1 MRILRMPTLTSS
13 RTLSPYH
20 NWTRDDLIAR
30 LNKLDPKN
38 VLIQAKKDADS
49 EVFAFSS
56 HPRRKIALK
65 FCYAGSEYNGLAF
78 QKDYT
83 PLPTVEGVLFDAL
96 ARTRLIDPEKGF
108 EGCQWERCGRTD
120 RGVSA
125 AGQVISLWVRSA
137 LGFSN
142 LQEPVHADEPPL
154 HNIASSDLP
163 PDEECNDDLPLMTD
177 LDPPFSSCVQPSPA
191 ASSTATEIPYIQ
203 VLNRVLPST
212 IRVICWSPVSDTFSA
227 RFSCRF
233 RHYKYFFPAS
243 PDLDISRVRDGA
255 ARLVGTHDFRNL
267 CTLDGS
273 KQIENYNRTIHRA
286 EISLVGLDE
295 SDMDAGAMYVLDLVG
310 NAFLYNQVRS
320 IMAILFLVGSG
331 LEEPHIISFL
341 LNVDSHNPLPP
352 FRPGEPTH
360 VVDRKPSYQ
369 IADGLPLVL
378 WDCGYSD
385 EETRWQTDGE
395 AFISSS
401 SLTDK
406 ETSMTTNLRHQMFSV
421 YTRSRIHATLN
432 GHFLQA
438 AARHHPIPSTPLPLS
453 SSEKDL
459 TLLHSQKMILNIPV
473 GGGSYIRTAKY
484 KPLLT
489 RERGESAEVVNERWR
504 NGRGKKR
511 LAERLAKQEQP
522 SSAQLE
528 DGNE

>member
-1 MRILRMPTLTSS
+1 MRIPRMSVMATS

-20 NWTRDDLIAR
+20 NWTREDLIAR
-30 LNKLDPKN
+30 LHQLDSAKVVTQSNKDT
-38 VLIQAKKDADS
+38 DS
-49 EVFAFSS
+49 ELFSFSS

-65 FCYAGSEYNGLAF
+65 FCYSGSEYSGLAF

-137 LGFSN
+137 LGVSIPE
-142 LQEPVHADEPPL
+142 EPVDESATQTQ
-154 HNIASSDLP
+154 IMSSGSPVED
-163 PDEECNDDLPLMTD
+163 CKDDLPLMVE
-177 LDPPFSSCVQPSPA
+177 LDPPFSSCVQSQDPVSSPE
-191 ASSTATEIPYIQ
+191 TEISYIQ

-212 IRVICWSPVSDTFSA
+212 IRVICWSPISETFSA
-227 RFSCRF
+227 RFSCQF

-243 PDLDISRVRDGA
+243 PDLNISRMRDGA
-255 ARLVGTHDFRNL
+255 VRLVGTHDFRNL

-273 KQIENYNRTIHRA
+273 KQIENYHRTVHHA
-286 EISLVGLDE
+286 EISSVGPDE
-295 SDMDAGAMYVLDLVG
+295 SDMDAGAMHVLDLVG

-331 LEEPHIISFL
+331 LEEPHIISSL
-341 LNVDSHNPLPP
+341 LNVDPRNPLPP
-352 FRPGEPTH
+352 FRPNEPNH

-378 WDCGYSD
+378 WDCGYSHG
-385 EETRWQTDGE
+385 ELRWQTDTENSTPGSTPV
-395 AFISSS
+395 AH
-401 SLTDK
+401 K
-406 ETSMTTNLRHQMFSV
+406 ETQVTMNLRHQLYSI

-432 GHFLQA
+432 SHFLRA
-438 AARHHPIPSTPLPLS
+438 ASHHHSIPFMPLPLS
-453 SSEKDL
+453 SPDNDL
-459 TLLHSQKMILNIPV
+459 PILQQQKTILNVPA
-473 GGGSYIRTAKY
+473 GGGAYIRTAKY

-489 RERGESAEVVNERWR
+489 RERGDNAEVVNERWR
-504 NGRGKKR
+504 QGRGKKR
-511 LAERLAKQEQP
+511 WAERLARQDQAGSTQP
-522 SSAQLE
+522 D

>member
-1 MRILRMPTLTSS
+1 MRIPRMSVMANS

-20 NWTRDDLIAR
+20 NWTREDLIAR
-30 LNKLDPKN
+30 LHQLDSAKVVTQSSKN
-38 VLIQAKKDADS
+38 TDS
-49 EVFAFSS
+49 ELFSFSS

-65 FCYAGSEYNGLAF
+65 FCYSGSEYNGLAF

-137 LGFSN
+137 L
-142 LQEPVHADEPPL
+142 
-154 HNIASSDLP
+154 
-163 PDEECNDDLPLMTD
+163 
-177 LDPPFSSCVQPSPA
+177 
-191 ASSTATEIPYIQ
+191 EISYIQ

-212 IRVICWSPVSDTFSA
+212 IRVICWSPISETFSA
-227 RFSCRF
+227 RFSCQF

-243 PDLDISRVRDGA
+243 PDLDISRMRDGA
-255 ARLVGTHDFRNL
+255 VRLMGTHDFRNL

-273 KQIENYNRTIHRA
+273 KQIENYHRAVHRA
-286 EISLVGLDE
+286 EISLVGPDE

-331 LEEPHIISFL
+331 LEEPHIISSL
-341 LNVDSHNPLPP
+341 LNVDPRNPLPP
-352 FRPGEPTH
+352 FRPSEPNH

-378 WDCGYSD
+378 WDCGYPS
-385 EETRWQTDGE
+385 EELRWQTDTE
-395 AFISSS
+395 ISIPGSIP
-401 SLTDK
+401 LAHK
-406 ETSMTTNLRHQMFSV
+406 ESPVTMNLRHQLYSI

-432 GHFLQA
+432 SHFLRA
-438 AARHHPIPSTPLPLS
+438 ASHHHPIPFMPLPLS
-453 SSEKDL
+453 SPDNDL
-459 TLLHSQKMILNIPV
+459 PLLQQQKTILNVPA

-489 RERGESAEVVNERWR
+489 RERGDNAEVVNERWR
-504 NGRGKKR
+504 QGRGKKR
-511 LAERLAKQEQP
+511 WAERLARQAQAGSTQP
-522 SSAQLE
+522 D